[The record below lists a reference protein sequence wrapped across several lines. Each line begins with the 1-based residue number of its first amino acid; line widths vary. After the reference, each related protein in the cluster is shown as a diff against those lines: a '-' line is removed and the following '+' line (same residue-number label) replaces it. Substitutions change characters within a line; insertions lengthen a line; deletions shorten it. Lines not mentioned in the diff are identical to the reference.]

1 MPDWLKWFFEF
12 QYRFSKPRWDT
23 GITPPEVVAVIESG
37 TIRGNRTGSPTLA
50 SNLQL
55 PTETD
60 ENVRSALDLGCGTGT
75 NAIYLARNGF
85 QVVGVDFSPRAIATA
100 RDKAK
105 REGISANFHVGD
117 VTRLDFLQE
126 PFDFVLDIGCFHSV
140 AAERRQAYAAEMA
153 RLARPGALFM
163 LYAFSPRRLLL
174 RNVGVTVE
182 EVKKTFAKD
191 FALERIE
198 EGNDRGEITSAW
210 YWFKRKNE
218 V

>member
-12 QYRFSKPRWDT
+12 QYRFGKPRWDT
-23 GITPPEVVAVIESG
+23 GVTPPEVVTLIENGSLKG
-37 TIRGNRTGSPTLA
+37 TR
-50 SNLQL
+50 
-55 PTETD
+55 
-60 ENVRSALDLGCGTGT
+60 ALDLGCGTGT

-105 REGISANFHVGD
+105 REGVSADFHVGD

-174 RNVGVTVE
+174 RDVGITVE

-210 YWFKRKNE
+210 YWLKRKNE

>member
-1 MPDWLKWFFEF
+1 MLDWLKWFFEF
-12 QYRFSKPRWDT
+12 QYRFGKPRWDT
-23 GITPPEVVAVIESG
+23 GVTPPEVVTLIENGSLKG
-37 TIRGNRTGSPTLA
+37 TR
-50 SNLQL
+50 
-55 PTETD
+55 
-60 ENVRSALDLGCGTGT
+60 ALDLGCGTGT

-100 RDKAK
+100 REKTKVA
-105 REGISANFHVGD
+105 GVSADFHVGD

-126 PFDFVLDIGCFHSV
+126 QFDFILDIGCFHSV
-140 AAERRQAYAAEMA
+140 AAGRRQAYAAEMA

-174 RNVGVTVE
+174 RDVGVTVE

-210 YWFKRKNE
+210 YWFRRK
-218 V
+218 